1 MLSGLKR
8 ATTTCTDACTTA
20 ILQPRRRPPHER
32 YVARGLL
39 LLLLLLFELLL
50 LLQLVLTFLLRFFGC
65 LLLARLDVGFVLSR
79 FGLLFLEALLLLY
92 AFLSLL
98 RALLTSFV
106 ELALKVGLLL
116 IVSLLI
122 GRGLRRADAALR
134 LVDRVLALL
143 FLVGLRVGGALRRL
157 CIALCL
163 VQLMLTLLL
172 FISLGVARVFG
183 GALRR
188 ASFLLRA
195 LELRLLVT
203 FAGALRALFAVERE
217 LFLADLRLY
226 RAHLIACL
234 VQAVIDEERAVAI
247 MLGDA
252 IAVVVFVAALVQ
264 HLLPRV
270 ELALSRCGAGAARCA
285 ISSGIH

>member
-1 MLSGLKR
+1 MR
-8 ATTTCTDACTTA
+8 ALLRYYNRAGARHTSAT
-20 ILQPRRRPPHER
+20 PR
-32 YVARGLL
+32 GSL

-65 LLLARLDVGFVLSR
+65 LLLARFDVGFVLSR
-79 FGLLFLEALLLLY
+79 FGLLFLEALLFLY

-134 LVDRVLALL
+134 LVDRVLPLL

-157 CIALCL
+157 CIALRL
-163 VQLMLTLLL
+163 VQLMLTLFL

-188 ASFLLRA
+188 ARFLLRA

-203 FAGALRALFAVERE
+203 FAGTLRALFAVERE
-217 LFLADLRLY
+217 LFLADLRLH

-252 IAVVVFVAALVQ
+252 VAVVVFVAALVE

-270 ELALSRCGAGAARCA
+270 ELALSRHRAVAARCA